1 MTRSWTFLKG
11 GPRQGRIM
19 RYILVLGLGWIVI
32 GMLAAAFFFLTP
44 KTYSSGFTLIL
55 PGAGSSSSVNLSSL
69 GQATSNTSSPFGSHS
84 LSPTENY
91 KRLLQSFRLRGKV
104 AATLDLPITE
114 VPAPNIKLANQTKLM
129 YVSVRASS
137 PEAAQRLA
145 ETWLVS
151 FEQELDALR
160 EEEQSLRDMA
170 YRDTLAGFETA
181 VRDAQAKI
189 IAFQSEYGLISV
201 EQFRELVGQTETL
214 RIELE
219 RAQAEMQVA
228 RSEVMRLSEI
238 LGISP
243 EQAIDILTL
252 LSDSAF
258 QALIEAQSKA
268 TTTHSELADMF
279 GPNHPEV
286 ISATNELSGLNKGLF
301 ERGRLL
307 IGFEAFAT
315 LDRAYYTSKGE
326 RSALIA
332 RLVDAAVKYTGVQK
346 RRDAVREQLENTQ
359 RRVEDLSVPATELDG
374 LLRDHQVAETV
385 FASALA
391 RIDTNRTDIF
401 ASYPLTQTVETP
413 GLPGTPATPSKKF
426 IMLGTIA
433 GMLFYAIG
441 LALLWIRLPI
451 IRALLKTL

>member
-1 MTRSWTFLKG
+1 MIRDWSFQKG
-11 GPRQGRIM
+11 GPRQGRVL
-19 RYILVLGLGWIVI
+19 RYFLVLALGWMALGV
-32 GMLAAAFFFLTP
+32 LAAAFLFLTP

-55 PGAGSSSSVNLSSL
+55 PGAGTSSSVNLDSL
-69 GQATSNTSSPFGSHS
+69 GQATSNTASPFGSHS

-91 KRLLQSFRLRGKV
+91 KRLLQSYRLRGNV
-104 AATLDLPITE
+104 AGALDLSITD
-114 VPAPNIKLANQTKLM
+114 VPAPSIKLANQTKLM
-129 YVSVRASS
+129 YVSVKASN
-137 PEAAQRLA
+137 PHAAKQLA
-145 ETWLVS
+145 DTWLAS
-151 FEQELDALR
+151 FEAELDALR
-160 EEEQSLRDMA
+160 TEEQSLREMA
-170 YRDTLAGFETA
+170 YRDTLTGFEAA
-181 VRDAQAKI
+181 VRDTQAEI
-189 IAFQSEYGLISV
+189 IAFQSEYGLISL
-201 EQFRELVGQTETL
+201 EQFRDLVGQTETL

-219 RAQAEMQVA
+219 RSQAEMDVA

-258 QALIEAQSKA
+258 QAIIEAHSKA
-268 TTTHSELADMF
+268 TTTRSELTDMF
-279 GPNHPEV
+279 GPNHPDV
-286 ISATNELSGLNKGLF
+286 IAATNELSGLNKGLF
-301 ERGRLL
+301 DRGRLL

-346 RRDAVREQLENTQ
+346 RRDAVREQLSNTQ
-359 RRVEDLSVPATELDG
+359 QRVETLSVPATELDG

-391 RIDTNRTDIF
+391 RIDSNRTDIF

-413 GLPGTPATPSKKF
+413 GLPGSPATPSKKF
-426 IMLGTIA
+426 ILLGTIA
-433 GMLFYAIG
+433 GMIFYAIG

>member
-1 MTRSWTFLKG
+1 MIREWSFLKG
-11 GPRQGRIM
+11 GPRQGRFL
-19 RYILVLGLGWIVI
+19 RYFLILGLGWMVL
-32 GMLAAAFFFLTP
+32 GVLAAAFFFLTP

-55 PGAGSSSSVNLSSL
+55 PGAGTSSSVNLDSL
-69 GQATSNTSSPFGSHS
+69 GQATSNTASPFGSQS

-91 KRLLQSFRLRGKV
+91 KRLLQSYRLRGNV
-104 AATLDLPITE
+104 AGALDLSIAD

-129 YVSVRASS
+129 YVSVKASD
-137 PEAAQRLA
+137 PHAAKRLA
-145 ETWLVS
+145 ETWLAS
-151 FEQELDALR
+151 FEHELDALR
-160 EEEQSLRDMA
+160 TEEQTLREMA
-170 YRDTLAGFETA
+170 YRDTLAGFEQA
-181 VRDAQAKI
+181 VRDTQAKI
-189 IAFQSEYGLISV
+189 IAFQSEYGLISL
-201 EQFRELVGQTETL
+201 EQFRDLVGQTETL

-219 RAQAEMQVA
+219 RSQAEMDVA

-243 EQAIDILTL
+243 EQAIHILTL

-258 QALIEAQSKA
+258 QSIVEAHSKA
-268 TTTHSELADMF
+268 TTTRSELTDMF

-286 ISATNELSGLNKGLF
+286 IAATNELSGLNKGLF
-301 ERGRLL
+301 DRGRLL

-332 RLVDAAVKYTGVQK
+332 RLVDAAVKYTGIQK
-346 RRDAVREQLENTQ
+346 RRDAVREQLKNTQ
-359 RRVEDLSVPATELDG
+359 LRVENLSVPATELDG

-391 RIDTNRTDIF
+391 RIDSNRTDIF

-413 GLPGTPATPSKKF
+413 GLPGSPATPSKKF
-426 IMLGTIA
+426 ILLGTIA
-433 GMLFYAIG
+433 GMIFYAIG

>member
-1 MTRSWTFLKG
+1 MTRSWTFRKG

-19 RYILVLGLGWIVI
+19 RYLLVLGLGWIVI
-32 GMLAAAFFFLTP
+32 GMLAAAFSFLTP

-104 AATLDLPITE
+104 AATLDLPIAE
-114 VPAPNIKLANQTKLM
+114 VPAPSIKLANQTKLM

-137 PEAAQRLA
+137 PDAAQRLA

-151 FEQELDALR
+151 FEQELNALR

-170 YRDTLAGFETA
+170 YRDTLAGFEAA

-301 ERGRLL
+301 ERGRML

-413 GLPGTPATPSKKF
+413 ALPGSPATPSKKF

>member
-1 MTRSWTFLKG
+1 MTRNWTFLKG
-11 GPRQGRIM
+11 GPRQGRFL
-19 RYILVLGLGWIVI
+19 RYLLVLGLGWIVI
-32 GMLAAAFFFLTP
+32 GILAAAFYFLTP

-104 AATLDLPITE
+104 ADTLDLPIAE
-114 VPAPNIKLANQTKLM
+114 VPAPSIKLANQTKLM

-137 PEAAQRLA
+137 PDAAQRLA

-151 FEQELDALR
+151 FEQELNALR

-301 ERGRLL
+301 ERGRML
-307 IGFEAFAT
+307 IGFESFAT

-346 RRDAVREQLENTQ
+346 RRDAVREQLVNTQ

-413 GLPGTPATPSKKF
+413 GLPGSPATPSKKF

>member
-1 MTRSWTFLKG
+1 MIGSWSFLRG
-11 GPRQGRIM
+11 GPRRGRFF
-19 RYILVLGLGWIVI
+19 RYVFVLTLGWLAIAMI
-32 GMLAAAFFFLTP
+32 AAAFFFLTP

-55 PGAGSSSSVNLSSL
+55 PGAGSSSSVNLNSL
-69 GQATSNTSSPFGSHS
+69 GQATSNTASPFGSHS

-91 KRLLQSFRLRGKV
+91 KRLLQSYRLRGKV
-104 AATLDLPITE
+104 AGALDLPLSE
-114 VPAPNIKLANQTKLM
+114 VPAPSIKLANQTKLM
-129 YVSVRASS
+129 YVSVKASS
-137 PEAAQRLA
+137 PAAAKQLA
-145 ETWLVS
+145 DTWLIS
-151 FEQELDALR
+151 FEQELNALR
-160 EEEQSLRDMA
+160 EEEQSLRETA
-170 YRDTLAGFETA
+170 YRETLAGFEA
-181 VRDAQAKI
+181 GVRETQAKI
-189 IAFQSEYGLISV
+189 ISFQSEHGLISV

-219 RAQAEMQVA
+219 RAQAEMDVA

-252 LSDSAF
+252 LSDSGF
-258 QALIEAQSKA
+258 QSIIEAHSTA
-268 TTTHSELADMF
+268 TTTRSELTDMF
-279 GPNHPEV
+279 GPNHPDV
-286 ISATNELSGLNKGLF
+286 IAATNELSGLNKGLF

-332 RLVDAAVKYTGVQK
+332 RLVDAAVKCTGIQK
-346 RRDAVREQLENTQ
+346 RRDAVREQLKNTQ
-359 RRVEDLSVPATELDG
+359 QRVEDLSVPATELDG

-391 RIDTNRTDIF
+391 RIDTNRTDVF

-413 GLPGTPATPSKKF
+413 GLPASPATPSKKF
-426 IMLGTIA
+426 IMLGTLA

>member
-1 MTRSWTFLKG
+1 MTRSWSFLKG
-11 GPRQGRIM
+11 GPRQGRFL
-19 RYILVLGLGWIVI
+19 RYVLVLGLGWLAI
-32 GMLAAAFFFLTP
+32 GILAAAFFFLTP

-69 GQATSNTSSPFGSHS
+69 GQATSNTASPFGSHS

-104 AATLDLPITE
+104 ATTLDLPITE
-114 VPAPNIKLANQTKLM
+114 VPAPSIKLANQTKLM
-129 YVSVRASS
+129 YVSVRAAS
-137 PEAAQRLA
+137 PAAAQELA
-145 ETWLVS
+145 ETWLTS

-160 EEEQSLRDMA
+160 GEEQSLRDMA
-170 YRDTLAGFETA
+170 YRDTLAGFEKT
-181 VRDAQAKI
+181 VREAQAKI
-189 IAFQSEYGLISV
+189 IAFQSEHGLISV

-219 RAQAEMQVA
+219 RAQAEMDVSRA
-228 RSEVMRLSEI
+228 EVMRLSEI
-238 LGISP
+238 LGISA

-258 QALIEAQSKA
+258 QSIIEAHSTA
-268 TTTHSELADMF
+268 TTTRSELSNMF
-279 GPNHPEV
+279 GPNHPDV
-286 ISATNELSGLNKGLF
+286 IAATNELTGLNQGLF
-301 ERGRLL
+301 DRGRLL
-307 IGFEAFAT
+307 IGFEAFAN

-326 RSALIA
+326 RSTLIA
-332 RLVDAAVKYTGVQK
+332 KLVDAAVNYTGVQR
-346 RRDAVREQLENTQ
+346 RRDAVREQLKNTQ
-359 RRVEDLSVPATELDG
+359 QRVEDLSVPATELDG

-413 GLPGTPATPSKKF
+413 GLPSSPATPSKKF
-426 IMLGTIA
+426 ITLGTVA
-433 GMLFYAIG
+433 GMIFYAIG

>member
-1 MTRSWTFLKG
+1 MTRNWSFLKG
-11 GPRQGRIM
+11 GPRQGRFI
-19 RYILVLGLGWIVI
+19 RYVLVLGLGWIAILV
-32 GMLAAAFFFLTP
+32 LAAAFFFLTP

-55 PGAGSSSSVNLSSL
+55 PGAGSSSSVNLNSL
-69 GQATSNTSSPFGSHS
+69 GQATSNTASPFGSHS

-91 KRLLQSFRLRGKV
+91 KRLLQSYRLRGKV
-104 AATLDLPITE
+104 ASALDLLITE

-129 YVSVRASS
+129 YVSVKATS
-137 PEAAQRLA
+137 PQAAQQLA
-145 ETWLVS
+145 DTWLIS

-160 EEEQSLRDMA
+160 NEEQSLREMA
-170 YRDTLAGFETA
+170 YRDTLEGFEQA
-181 VRDAQAKI
+181 VRDTQAKI

-238 LGISP
+238 LGISA

-258 QALIEAQSKA
+258 QSIIEAHSKA
-268 TTTHSELADMF
+268 TTTRSELADMF
-279 GPNHPEV
+279 GPNHPDV
-286 ISATNELSGLNKGLF
+286 IAAQSELSGLNKGLF
-301 ERGRLL
+301 DRGRSL

-332 RLVDAAVKYTGVQK
+332 RLVDAAVKYTGIQK
-346 RRDAVREQLENTQ
+346 RRDAVRDQLKNTQ
-359 RRVEDLSVPATELDG
+359 QRVEDLAVPATELDG

-391 RIDTNRTDIF
+391 RIDTNRTDVF

-413 GLPGTPATPSKKF
+413 GLPSSPATPSKKF
-426 IMLGTIA
+426 IALGTIA

>member
-1 MTRSWTFLKG
+1 MIRNWTFLKG
-11 GPRQGRIM
+11 GPRQGRFL
-19 RYILVLGLGWIVI
+19 RYLLVLGLGWMVI
-32 GMLAAAFFFLTP
+32 GILAAAFFFLTP

-104 AATLDLPITE
+104 ADTLDLPIAE
-114 VPAPNIKLANQTKLM
+114 VPAPSIKLANQTKLM

-137 PEAAQRLA
+137 PDAAQRLA

-301 ERGRLL
+301 ERGRML
-307 IGFEAFAT
+307 IGFESFAT

-346 RRDAVREQLENTQ
+346 RRDAVREQLVNTQ

-413 GLPGTPATPSKKF
+413 GLPGSPATPSKKF

>member
-1 MTRSWTFLKG
+1 MTRNWSFLKG
-11 GPRQGRIM
+11 GPRQGRYM
-19 RYILVLGLGWIVI
+19 RYVLVLGLGWIAILV
-32 GMLAAAFFFLTP
+32 LAAAFFFLTP

-55 PGAGSSSSVNLSSL
+55 PGAGSSSSVNLNSL
-69 GQATSNTSSPFGSHS
+69 GQATSNTASPFGSHS

-91 KRLLQSFRLRGKV
+91 KRLLQSYRLRGKV
-104 AATLDLPITE
+104 ASALDLAITD

-129 YVSVRASS
+129 YVSVKAAS
-137 PEAAQRLA
+137 PLAAQQLA
-145 ETWLVS
+145 DTWLIS

-160 EEEQSLRDMA
+160 NEEQSLREMA
-170 YRDTLAGFETA
+170 YRDTLEGFEQA
-181 VRDAQAKI
+181 VRDTQAKI

-238 LGISP
+238 LGITA

-258 QALIEAQSKA
+258 QSIIEAHSKA
-268 TTTHSELADMF
+268 TTTRSELADMF
-279 GPNHPEV
+279 GPNHPDV
-286 ISATNELSGLNKGLF
+286 IAAQSELSGLNKGLF
-301 ERGRLL
+301 DRGRSL

-332 RLVDAAVKYTGVQK
+332 RLVDAAVKYTGIQK
-346 RRDAVREQLENTQ
+346 RRDAVRDQLQNTQ
-359 RRVEDLSVPATELDG
+359 QRVEDLAVPATELDG

-391 RIDTNRTDIF
+391 RIDTNRTDVF

-413 GLPGTPATPSKKF
+413 GLPSSPATPSKKF
-426 IMLGTIA
+426 IALGTIA

>member
-1 MTRSWTFLKG
+1 MTRNWNFLKG
-11 GPRQGRIM
+11 GPQQGRFV
-19 RYILVLGLGWIVI
+19 RYVMVLGLGWVAIV
-32 GMLAAAFFFLTP
+32 MLAAAFFFLTP

-55 PGAGSSSSVNLSSL
+55 PGAGSSSSVNLNSL
-69 GQATSNTSSPFGSHS
+69 GQSTSNSSSPFGSQT

-91 KRLLQSFRLRGKV
+91 KRLLQSYRLRGSV
-104 AATLDLPITE
+104 AGALDLPIAE
-114 VPAPNIKLANQTKLM
+114 VPAPSIKLANQTKLM
-129 YVSVRASS
+129 YVSVRAST
-137 PEAAQRLA
+137 PEAAKRLA
-145 ETWLVS
+145 DTWLAA
-151 FEQELDALR
+151 FEHELNALR
-160 EEEQSLRDMA
+160 DEEQSLREMA
-170 YRDTLAGFETA
+170 YRETLAGFEEA
-181 VRDAQAKI
+181 VRQTQAKI
-189 IAFQSEYGLISV
+189 IAFQSDYGLISV
-201 EQFRELVGQTETL
+201 EQFRELVGQTESL

-219 RAQAEMQVA
+219 RAQAEMDVA
-228 RSEVMRLSEI
+228 RSEVTRLSQI

-258 QALIEAQSKA
+258 QSIVEAHSEA
-268 TTTHSELADMF
+268 TTIRSELTDMF
-279 GPNHPEV
+279 GQNHPEV

-301 ERGRLL
+301 DRGRLL
-307 IGFEAFAT
+307 IGFEAFAS

-326 RSALIA
+326 RSTLIA

-346 RRDAVREQLENTQ
+346 RRDAVREQLVNTQ
-359 RRVEDLSVPATELDG
+359 QRVEDLSIPATELDG

-413 GLPGTPATPSKKF
+413 ALPGSPATPSKKF

-433 GMLFYAIG
+433 GLLFYAIG

-451 IRALLKTL
+451 IRALLKTI